1 LKIEQDLNV
10 LPQGMSKTGLS
21 ASDLVITPDGK
32 FLFGGL
38 RGHRQ
43 DFDRVSRYRVLES
56 GHAEFLGLTEAD
68 KIPWGSALSP
78 DGKYLL
84 VTATTGATLTA
95 YRISASGGLTR
106 ASTLKWDAGISDL
119 VAR

>member
-1 LKIEQDLNV
+1 M

-43 DFDRVSRYRVLES
+43 DFDRVSRYRVLEN

-68 KIPWGSALSP
+68 KIPWGFALSP

-95 YRISASGGLTR
+95 YRISATGGLTR
-106 ASTLKWDAGISDL
+106 AATLKWDAGMSDL